1 MGRVVTKTGWKVN
14 KNLLT
19 LIEKAHTKETFYLQ
33 LEELEKAIFC
43 TERQMP
49 VLLQTHSGEH
59 SHWNYSSRQ
68 CQSKPKIAALL
79 SPLLSTIFFTHFLGS
94 VNGGHGWQ
102 KVSV

>member
-19 LIEKAHTKETFYLQ
+19 LIEKAHKTFYLQ

-43 TERQMP
+43 TQRQMP
-49 VLLQTHSGEH
+49 VLLQAHSGEH

-79 SPLLSTIFFTHFLGS
+79 SPLLSTHFTHFLGS